1 MDQDAVKKRYDALQP
16 LPDTG
21 WDFTWIDRVRTW
33 EGFCDRGLDV
43 SIGLRQL
50 QITVVNYEEI
60 RGLAPGLHDLLM
72 EAFPVTSE
80 IQAELDEWRSEFAFL
95 E

>member
-21 WDFTWIDRVRTW
+21 WDYTWIDRIRTW
-33 EGFCDRGLDV
+33 EAFRDRGLDV

-50 QITVVNYEEI
+50 QVTAVNYEEI
-60 RGLAPGLHDLLM
+60 RGLAPGLHDLFT
-72 EAFPVTSE
+72 EAFPVTPE
-80 IQAELDEWRSEFAFL
+80 IQTELDEWKSEFAFL

>member
-1 MDQDAVKKRYDALQP
+1 MDQDAIKKRYDALQP

-21 WDFTWIDRVRTW
+21 WDYTWIDRIRTW
-33 EGFCDRGLDV
+33 EAFCNRGLDV

-50 QITVVNYEEI
+50 QMSAANYEEI
-60 RGLAPGLHDLLM
+60 RGLAPDVHDLLL
-72 EAFPVTSE
+72 EAFSITPE
-80 IQAELDEWRSEFAFL
+80 IQAELDEWRSEFAFM

>member
-1 MDQDAVKKRYDALQP
+1 MDHDMLRKRYDALQP
-16 LPDTG
+16 LPETG

-33 EGFCDRGLDV
+33 EAFRDRGLEV

-50 QITVVNYEEI
+50 QLSAPNYEAV
-60 RGLAPGLHDLLM
+60 RALAPGLHDLLM
-72 EAFPVTSE
+72 EAYPVTPE